1 MCYVVPYWIFN
12 HSPYIS
18 MVRML
23 ILFNQIIPFFE
34 FVYSRILVPLL
45 PSVAKLYF
53 HCIVMRRK
61 AETVMNQTMQRML
74 GNTWISRNP
83 TEKRYILTEI
93 VEMGNGSMEIMLLLV
108 SVLMIRGLRGIMM
121 VLLTF
126 QYLMFRVS
134 SNTYVEVGVEEN
146 RER

>member
-1 MCYVVPYWIFN
+1 
-12 HSPYIS
+12 
-18 MVRML
+18 
-23 ILFNQIIPFFE
+23 
-34 FVYSRILVPLL
+34 
-45 PSVAKLYF
+45 
-53 HCIVMRRK
+53 
-61 AETVMNQTMQRML
+61 MNQTMQRML
-74 GNTWISRNP
+74 GNVWISRNP
-83 TEKRYILTEI
+83 TEKRYLLTEI

>member
-1 MCYVVPYWIFN
+1 
-12 HSPYIS
+12 
-18 MVRML
+18 
-23 ILFNQIIPFFE
+23 
-34 FVYSRILVPLL
+34 
-45 PSVAKLYF
+45 
-53 HCIVMRRK
+53 
-61 AETVMNQTMQRML
+61 MNQTIQRML
-74 GNTWISRNP
+74 GNVWVSRNP

-108 SVLMIRGLRGIMM
+108 SVLMIRGLKGIMM

-146 RER
+146 REW

>member
-1 MCYVVPYWIFN
+1 
-12 HSPYIS
+12 
-18 MVRML
+18 
-23 ILFNQIIPFFE
+23 
-34 FVYSRILVPLL
+34 
-45 PSVAKLYF
+45 
-53 HCIVMRRK
+53 
-61 AETVMNQTMQRML
+61 MNQTMQRML
-74 GNTWISRNP
+74 GNVWISRNP

-126 QYLMFRVS
+126 YYLMFRVS

>member
-1 MCYVVPYWIFN
+1 
-12 HSPYIS
+12 
-18 MVRML
+18 
-23 ILFNQIIPFFE
+23 
-34 FVYSRILVPLL
+34 
-45 PSVAKLYF
+45 
-53 HCIVMRRK
+53 
-61 AETVMNQTMQRML
+61 MNQTMQRML
-74 GNTWISRNP
+74 GNVWISRNP
-83 TEKRYILTEI
+83 TEKRYLLTEI
-93 VEMGNGSMEIMLLLV
+93 VEMANGSMEIMLLLV

>member
-1 MCYVVPYWIFN
+1 
-12 HSPYIS
+12 
-18 MVRML
+18 
-23 ILFNQIIPFFE
+23 
-34 FVYSRILVPLL
+34 
-45 PSVAKLYF
+45 
-53 HCIVMRRK
+53 
-61 AETVMNQTMQRML
+61 MNQTMQRML
-74 GNTWISRNP
+74 GNVWISRNP
-83 TEKRYILTEI
+83 TEKRYLLTEI
-93 VEMGNGSMEIMLLLV
+93 VEMGNGSMENMLLLV

>member
-1 MCYVVPYWIFN
+1 M
-12 HSPYIS
+12 S
-18 MVRML
+18 
-23 ILFNQIIPFFE
+23 
-34 FVYSRILVPLL
+34 
-45 PSVAKLYF
+45 
-53 HCIVMRRK
+53 
-61 AETVMNQTMQRML
+61 QTMQRML
-74 GNTWISRNP
+74 GNVWISRNP
-83 TEKRYILTEI
+83 TEKRYLLTEI

-126 QYLMFRVS
+126 YYLMFRVS

>member
-1 MCYVVPYWIFN
+1 
-12 HSPYIS
+12 
-18 MVRML
+18 
-23 ILFNQIIPFFE
+23 
-34 FVYSRILVPLL
+34 
-45 PSVAKLYF
+45 
-53 HCIVMRRK
+53 
-61 AETVMNQTMQRML
+61 MNQTMQRML
-74 GNTWISRNP
+74 GNVWISRNP

>member
-1 MCYVVPYWIFN
+1 
-12 HSPYIS
+12 
-18 MVRML
+18 
-23 ILFNQIIPFFE
+23 
-34 FVYSRILVPLL
+34 
-45 PSVAKLYF
+45 
-53 HCIVMRRK
+53 
-61 AETVMNQTMQRML
+61 MNQTMQRML
-74 GNTWISRNP
+74 GNVWISRNP
-83 TEKRYILTEI
+83 TEKRYLLTEI

-126 QYLMFRVS
+126 YYLMFRVS

>member
-1 MCYVVPYWIFN
+1 
-12 HSPYIS
+12 
-18 MVRML
+18 
-23 ILFNQIIPFFE
+23 
-34 FVYSRILVPLL
+34 
-45 PSVAKLYF
+45 
-53 HCIVMRRK
+53 
-61 AETVMNQTMQRML
+61 MNQTMQRML

>member
-1 MCYVVPYWIFN
+1 
-12 HSPYIS
+12 
-18 MVRML
+18 
-23 ILFNQIIPFFE
+23 
-34 FVYSRILVPLL
+34 
-45 PSVAKLYF
+45 
-53 HCIVMRRK
+53 
-61 AETVMNQTMQRML
+61 MNQTMQRML
-74 GNTWISRNP
+74 GNVWVSRNP

-108 SVLMIRGLRGIMM
+108 SVLMIQGLKGIMM

-146 RER
+146 REW